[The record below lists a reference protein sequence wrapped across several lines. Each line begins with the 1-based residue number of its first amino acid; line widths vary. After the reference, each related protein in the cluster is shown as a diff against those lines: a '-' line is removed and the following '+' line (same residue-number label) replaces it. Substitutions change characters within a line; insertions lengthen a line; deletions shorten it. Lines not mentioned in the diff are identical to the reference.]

1 MKKGRSKAM
10 CGIFGGVLG
19 ANETRTCLN
28 RLHRGNDGTSVIE
41 WKEYGVSLGFMRHSI
56 IAPDDTSSMQ
66 PITSDTGKTA
76 LVMNGEIFNYQ
87 ELKKGLL
94 AKGYTFKSEGDAEVL
109 LNLYRDKGDRFCDD
123 LDSMYAAAIFDYEH
137 EYPRILIFR
146 DWIGEEPLHYV
157 YSKDEKQF
165 IFSSEI
171 KGFLGLD
178 NYNLDEIKALEPGT
192 IFELNLLDFSSREWK
207 YYELAIDQEK
217 FSYNN
222 PEAIGSELRKR
233 LERSAEERIIA
244 DVPVCCLLSGGID
257 SAVTTYLVNKLLTSR
272 GEKLTLYTFHIEEEP
287 IVEGTDLYHARIV
300 AKALGLERNLI
311 EVHISGKDAIN
322 ALPEVIYSLE
332 DKRSKD
338 FNVYTAI
345 YNHFLAKRIAKDG
358 FKVVFNGE
366 GSDELQGSYG
376 SWGSFEVEPAEITK
390 PEFRLKMTC
399 NLHKGVLMR
408 TSKVMMYS
416 GPLEM
421 RTFFLSRNVA
431 EYLLNIPA
439 NFLREGEVWKMPLVD
454 AFKDVIPEAILRRP
468 KARPQDSTGIMALTP
483 LLLERFKEYGESDQE
498 IFEGIFRR
506 LYVTRELERS

>member
-1 MKKGRSKAM
+1 MKTKRPKSM

-19 ANETRTCLN
+19 SNETKNCLGH
-28 RLHRGNDGTSVIE
+28 LHRGNDGTKVVE
-41 WKEYGVSLGFMRHSI
+41 WKEYGVSFGFMRHSI
-56 IAPDDTSSMQ
+56 IAPDDISSMQ
-66 PITSDTGKTA
+66 PIISDTGKTA

-87 ELKKGLL
+87 DIKKDLL
-94 AKGYTFKSEGDAEVL
+94 AKGFTFKSQGDAEVL
-109 LNLYRDKGDRFCDD
+109 LNLYKSKGYHFCDE

-137 EYPRILIFR
+137 DYPRILIFR
-146 DWIGEEPLHYV
+146 DWIGEEPLHYI
-157 YSKDEKQF
+157 YNQSKRQF

-178 NYNLDEIKALEPGT
+178 NYNFDEIQALEPGT
-192 IFELNLLDFSSREWK
+192 IFEVNLSDFSSRQWK
-207 YYELAIDQEK
+207 YYELSVNQSK
-217 FSYNN
+217 FSYSS
-222 PEAIGSELRKR
+222 PEAIGVELRKR
-233 LERSAEERIIA
+233 LEKSAEERIIA
-244 DVPVCCLLSGGID
+244 DVPTCCLLSGGID
-257 SAVTTYLVNKLLTSR
+257 SLITTYLVNKLLKEK
-272 GEKLTLYTFHIEEEP
+272 GENLTLYTFHIEEEP
-287 IVEGTDLYHARIV
+287 IIEGTDLYHARIA
-300 AKALGLERNLI
+300 AKALGLENNLI
-311 EVHISGKDAIN
+311 EVHVSRKEAVD

-338 FNVYTAI
+338 FNIYTAI

-376 SWGSFEVEPAEITK
+376 SWGSFKVEPEEITR
-390 PEFRLKMTC
+390 PEFRLKMTY

-431 EYLLNIPA
+431 EYLLNIPPA
-439 NFLREGEVWKMPLVD
+439 FLRDGDVWKMPLVN

-483 LLLERFKEYGESDQE
+483 LILERFKEYGKSDQE
-498 IFEGIFRR
+498 IFESIFKQ
-506 LYVTRELERS
+506 LYITKKLSFN